1 MSSSTVPIHGNYHGY
16 YAKRP
21 SVNDPRLDLLPPS
34 TFLGKRVLDVGCN
47 EGWVS
52 CEIAQSHGASKVL
65 GVDIDDALVRA
76 AWRRRRTVWS
86 TQGPP
91 IETDGAT
98 EGPSRKRKRVEP
110 VGEADYFPSSCA
122 HSLGPLPIPR
132 SAPDTFPHNV
142 SFRTADWVNDAIPED
157 EGGYDIVLAFSI
169 TKWIHL
175 NGGDAGLQTFF
186 SRVAAVLPTGGL
198 FLVEPQAWETYR
210 KAKRMD
216 KRLRDMAQG
225 LELRP
230 EDFPRML
237 AELGFGEPA
246 RLGSVGEGGTL
257 LTPQVQLITLTVVL
271 GFHRPVDLYTKL

>member
-1 MSSSTVPIHGNYHGY
+1 MSSSNVPIYGNYHGY

-21 SVNDPRLDLLPPS
+21 SVNDPRLEVLSPS
-34 TFLGKRVLDVGCN
+34 TFTGKRILDVGCN

-91 IETDGAT
+91 PD
-98 EGPSRKRKRVEP
+98 EGTADTVGTSRKRKRVVVP
-110 VGEADYFPSSCA
+110 VGEPEYFPASCA
-122 HSLGPLPIPR
+122 HSFGPLPIPP
-132 SAPDTFPHNV
+132 SSPELFPHNV
-142 SFRTADWVNDAIPED
+142 SFRTADWVNTVIPED
-157 EGGYDIVLAFSI
+157 EGGYDVVLACVHRFRLSRCSRIPRFSI

-175 NGGDAGLQTFF
+175 NGGDAALTTFF
-186 SRVAAVLPTGGL
+186 ARVAAVLQPGGQ
-198 FLVEPQAWETYR
+198 FIVEPQAWDTYR

-216 KRLRDMAQG
+216 KRLRDTAQG
-225 LELRP
+225 LMLRP
-230 EDFPRML
+230 DDFPRML
-237 AELGFGEPA
+237 AEVGFGEPV
-246 RLGSVGEGGTL
+246 RLGSVGEG
-257 LTPQVQLITLTVVL
+257 

>member
-1 MSSSTVPIHGNYHGY
+1 MAPSAVPIHGNYHGY

-21 SVNDPRLDLLPPS
+21 SVNDPRLEVLPPS
-34 TFLGKRVLDVGCN
+34 TFSGKRVLDVGCN

-52 CEIAQSHGASKVL
+52 CEIAQSHGASKVV

-91 IETDGAT
+91 ADEDIETTGT
-98 EGPSRKRKRVEP
+98 SRKRKRANP
-110 VGEADYFPSSCA
+110 VGEADYFPASCA
-122 HSLGPLPIPR
+122 HSLGPLPIPP
-132 SAPDTFPHNV
+132 SAPHLFPHNV
-142 SFRTADWVNDAIPED
+142 SFRTADWVNETIPED
-157 EGGYDIVLAFSI
+157 ESGYDVVLGFSI

-175 NGGDAGLQTFF
+175 NGGDAALNTFF
-186 SRVAAVLPTGGL
+186 ARVGAVLPSGGQ
-198 FLVEPQAWETYR
+198 FVVEPQAWETYR

-230 EDFPRML
+230 DDFPRML
-237 AELGFGEPA
+237 AELGFGEPV
-246 RLGSVGEGGTL
+246 RLGSVGDG
-257 LTPQVQLITLTVVL
+257 